1 MIRRRPVQR
10 LTFMLIGAIITALGG
25 ITMAVLSGKKIDVEL
40 VWIVGLGTVGGW
52 LLVTAI
58 VAGRRGNEATGQM

>member
-25 ITMAVLSGKKIDVEL
+25 ITMAVSRPVMAWE
-40 VWIVGLGTVGGW
+40 V
-52 LLVTAI
+52 LLV
-58 VAGRRGNEATGQM
+58 GRLGVGQAEGSAVYQQMH